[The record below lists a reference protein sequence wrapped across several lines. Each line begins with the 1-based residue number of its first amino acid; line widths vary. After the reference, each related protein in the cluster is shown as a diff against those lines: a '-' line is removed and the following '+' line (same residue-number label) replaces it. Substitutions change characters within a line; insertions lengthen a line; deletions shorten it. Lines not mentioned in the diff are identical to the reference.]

1 MGLQSFI
8 SKHVRSRSKS
18 PTRKASKTNQ
28 QNQPNEI
35 TSKAE
40 IRELKQQKQK
50 RNNTEAT
57 LANKLKILKK
67 ILKKGTCIKR
77 TKGLRRNHENFGNL
91 NFIQTPKIYNKK
103 RTISRFI

>member
-18 PTRKASKTNQ
+18 PTRKASKANQ
-28 QNQPNEI
+28 QNQPNEV
-35 TSKAE
+35 TPKAE

-50 RNNTEAT
+50 RNNTEAK

-77 TKGLRRNHENFGNL
+77 TKGFRRNHENFGNL
-91 NFIQTPKIYNKK
+91 NFIQNPEN
-103 RTISRFI
+103 FQ